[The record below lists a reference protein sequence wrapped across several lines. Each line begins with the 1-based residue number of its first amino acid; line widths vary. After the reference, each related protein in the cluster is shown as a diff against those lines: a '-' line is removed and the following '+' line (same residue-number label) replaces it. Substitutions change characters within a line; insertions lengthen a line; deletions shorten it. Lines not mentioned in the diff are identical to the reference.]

1 MLTLYAR
8 RTIANGP
15 ALRLALPLAAAFL
28 AALSAHIAIDVVGDY
43 VLAHDTYDDPA
54 HGSRWLASIA
64 LGISAFVA
72 VWALGR
78 AALAESRGSHNALRR
93 ALRAA
98 VPASS
103 IRFSGIV
110 TAASL
115 PMLAGM
121 AWLDAVCAGI
131 PVDDAGDLFGG
142 CIPLGTGITVVLAIV
157 VAAAVH
163 RLVALLCRFHR
174 SIVRAVEAFVR
185 LPRGAVRAAS
195 CLTLSLMED
204 RPRVHASLVRCTG
217 ADRAPPLVA
226 MPLLTA

>member
-1 MLTLYAR
+1 M
-8 RTIANGP
+8 IANGV
-15 ALRLALPLAAAFL
+15 ALRIALPLAAAFL
-28 AALSAHIAIDVVGDY
+28 AALSAHVAIDIVGDY

-64 LGISAFVA
+64 LGLSAFVA
-72 VWALGR
+72 VWASVR
-78 AALAESRGSHNALRR
+78 AALAESRGSHQALRR

-98 VPASS
+98 VPASG
-103 IRFSGIV
+103 IRFAALV

-131 PVDDAGDLFGG
+131 RVDDVGDLFGG
-142 CIPLGTGITVVLAIV
+142 CIPLGSGIAAAVAVV

-174 SIVRAVEAFVR
+174 SIVRAVEACVR
-185 LPRGAVRAAS
+185 LPRGAARAAA
-195 CLTLSLMED
+195 CLTLSLRED
-204 RPRVHASLVRCTG
+204 RPRVPASLVRCTG
-217 ADRAPPLVA
+217 ADRAPPVRALVISA
-226 MPLLTA
+226 

>member
-1 MLTLYAR
+1 M
-8 RTIANGP
+8 IANGS
-15 ALRLALPLAAAFL
+15 ALRIALPLAAAFL
-28 AALSAHIAIDVVGDY
+28 AALSAHVAIDVAGDY

-64 LGISAFVA
+64 LGISACIA

-78 AALAESRGSHNALRR
+78 AALAESRGSHEALRR

-98 VPASS
+98 VPSS
-103 IRFSGIV
+103 FVSFSALV

-131 PVDDAGDLFGG
+131 PVDDVGDLFGG
-142 CIPLGTGITVVLAIV
+142 CIPLGSGITVALAIV
-157 VAAAVH
+157 VATAVH

-185 LPRGAVRAAS
+185 LPRSAARAAS
-195 CLTLSLMED
+195 CLTLSVMED
-204 RPRVHASLVRCTG
+204 RPRVPASLARCTG
-217 ADRAPPLVA
+217 ADRAPPCRTTLI
-226 MPLLTA
+226 PS